1 MRASSVLCGFVSL
14 LLPVCSWSQQRQD
27 PRAQSIVRTAAQ
39 TELAA
44 DKADHSRWQYKDAD
58 RKPDGES
65 TYIVVET
72 DHGSVK
78 KKIQQDGRALTP
90 DELRV
95 EDQKIRSFIN
105 DPKQQAKQR
114 KDGEQDD
121 RRAENMLRLLP
132 EAFLWSVKSDNGET
146 VTLAF
151 QPNPQFSPPDMES
164 RVFAAMAGVIVVDK
178 KQNRMQTIKGRLIH
192 DVKFGWGL
200 LGRMDEGGTF
210 NVERR
215 EISPG
220 IWLIT
225 ESHVHINGRALLFK
239 TIGEQDD
246 EVKSEFRRT
255 PPATT
260 LEQAANM
267 LKGQPASLEARR

>member
-1 MRASSVLCGFVSL
+1 MRASWVLCGFVSL
-14 LLPVCSWSQQRQD
+14 LPVCLLGQQRQD
-27 PRAQSIVRTAAQ
+27 PRAQAVVRTAVQ

-44 DKADHSRWQYKDAD
+44 DKADHSRWQYKDVD

-65 TYIVVET
+65 VYIVVET

-78 KKIQQDGRALTP
+78 KKIQQDGQPLNAE
-90 DELRV
+90 ELRA
-95 EDQKIRSFIN
+95 EDERIRSFIN

-132 EAFLWSVKSDNGET
+132 DAFSWTVKNET
-146 VTLAF
+146 DDSVTLAF
-151 QPNPQFSPPDMES
+151 TPDPDFEPPSMEA
-164 RVFAAMAGVIVVDK
+164 RVFAAMAGEIVVN
-178 KQNRMQTIKGRLIH
+178 KQQKRLQTIKGRLIR
-192 DVKFGWGL
+192 DVKFGFGL
-200 LGRMDEGGTF
+200 LGRMDAGGTF

-215 EISPG
+215 EIAPG

-239 TIGEQDD
+239 SIGEQDD

-267 LKGQPASLEARR
+267 LKVEPTSLAAQR

>member
-1 MRASSVLCGFVSL
+1 MRASSVLFGLVS
-14 LLPVCSWSQQRQD
+14 LLPVCLFGQQKQD
-27 PRAQSIVRTAAQ
+27 PRAQATVRAAAQ

-72 DHGSVK
+72 DRGSVK
-78 KKIQQDGRALTP
+78 KKIQQDGRTLTP
-90 DELRV
+90 EELRA
-95 EDQKIRSFIN
+95 EDEKISSFVN

-121 RRAENMLRLLP
+121 RRAENMLQMLP
-132 EAFLWSVKSDNGET
+132 DAFLWSVKNET
-146 VTLAF
+146 ADSITLAF
-151 QPNPQFSPPDMES
+151 APNPGFEPPDMEA
-164 RVFAAMAGVIVVDK
+164 RVFAAMAGEIVVDK
-178 KQNRMQTIKGRLIH
+178 RQKRMQTIKGRLIH
-192 DVKFGWGL
+192 DVKFGFGL

-246 EVKSEFRRT
+246 EMKSDFRRT

-260 LEQAANM
+260 LEQAANI
-267 LKGQPASLEARR
+267 LKTQPTSLEAKR

>member
-1 MRASSVLCGFVSL
+1 MRASSVLPVFVL
-14 LLPVCSWSQQRQD
+14 FLPVCLWGQQGQD
-27 PRAQSIVRTAAQ
+27 PRAQSIVRTATQ

-44 DKADHSRWQYKDAD
+44 DKADHSRWQYKDVD
-58 RKPDGES
+58 HKPEGES
-65 TYIVVET
+65 VYIVIET

-78 KKIQQDGRALTP
+78 KKIQQNGRALNP
-90 DELRV
+90 DELRA
-95 EDQKIRSFIN
+95 EDERIRSFVN
-105 DPKQQAKQR
+105 DPAQQAKQR
-114 KDGEQDD
+114 KEGEQDD
-121 RRAENMLRLLP
+121 KRAENMLRLLP

-146 VTLAF
+146 ITLAF
-151 QPNPQFSPPDMES
+151 QPNPDFSPPDMES
-164 RVFAAMAGVIVVDK
+164 RVFAAMAGEIVLNK

-192 DVKFGWGL
+192 DVKFGFGL

-215 EISPG
+215 EITPG
-220 IWLIT
+220 IWAIT

-267 LKGQPASLEARR
+267 LKAQPTSLEAKR

>member
-1 MRASSVLCGFVSL
+1 MRASSVLCGFVL
-14 LLPVCSWSQQRQD
+14 LLPVCLWSQQKQD
-27 PRAQSIVRTAAQ
+27 PRAQSVVRTATQ

-44 DKADHSRWQYKDAD
+44 DKADHSRWQYKDVD

-65 TYIVVET
+65 VYIVVET

-90 DELRV
+90 DELRA
-95 EDQKIRSFIN
+95 EDDRIRSFVN
-105 DPKQQAKQR
+105 DPRQQAKQR

-121 RRAENMLRLLP
+121 RRAEDMLRMLP
-132 EAFLWSVKSDNGET
+132 EAFLWSVKNET
-146 VTLAF
+146 ADSITLAF
-151 QPNPQFSPPDMES
+151 TPDPGFDPPTMEA
-164 RVFAAMAGVIVVDK
+164 RVFAAMAGDIVVSK

-192 DVKFGWGL
+192 DVKFGFGL
-200 LGRMDEGGTF
+200 LGKMDEGGTF

-220 IWLIT
+220 IWCIT

-239 TIGEQDD
+239 SIGEQDD

-267 LKGQPASLEARR
+267 LKAQPTSLEAKR